1 MKKLRHFN
9 ASKGCFIVSIAL
21 YVAAMQ
27 GISLHARSSLL
38 PLRGSVAISQHIK
51 VQFDSIEHHFLSQPQ
66 KAAQKLELLLPFL
79 NKVNYG
85 YFWGQY
91 HEYKARVAVQKQ
103 QNEQAV
109 THYFD
114 ALKMF
119 QQNRNHLAQSKI
131 YLALGGIFDQ
141 QLNHERAIEYYQSG
155 LSILKK
161 HAYQDAFLY
170 IQFYKSLGLC
180 QLELNNFI
188 QALNYLKQGQ
198 SLATT
203 FKFPAELCGVLQLMG
218 RNYSAQNDYHRAQR
232 VLSHAQQIAR
242 QHQALELEMH
252 VANDLSVINLAL
264 NQTVVARQIAQR
276 KLQLAQLLQ
285 NADCINLGNF
295 LISKSFLAENK
306 LDSALFY
313 NSRALEGALNT
324 AKDSS
329 TREVL
334 ILRGDILARK
344 NQSYA
349 AIQALEQAQMLEI
362 NLASNAQRL
371 KAERLRQE
379 MTVSRAEKQI
389 QQRFEAQFRREGLIR
404 YGLFFILFMAA
415 LISLFYLFKVRIRQ
429 KANQQLTLQN
439 TQIELQKT
447 QLQQLSQTKDQLF
460 AVVSH
465 DLRSPL
471 LAIQAVLDTLNEPD
485 LQVEDRQHWLNL
497 LHQQTAKTSVMLENL
512 LYWANIQMNSYQPK
526 KEDLKLQPVVEDLS
540 ESIKMIFAEK
550 AVHIKNTISPEF
562 TLYTDPGMIRMALR
576 NILTNAVKFSHS
588 GQEVEVSAHHEKD
601 AWAIRIKDY
610 GIGMNEDQL
619 HKALKGQLSR
629 FGTKGEV
636 GSGMGLSLVRQFIE
650 NQGGKLSGKT
660 QVNQGC
666 SFTITLPVQGS

>member
-1 MKKLRHFN
+1 M
-9 ASKGCFIVSIAL
+9 
-21 YVAAMQ
+21 AAMQ
-27 GISLHARSSLL
+27 VSLYARSS
-38 PLRGSVAISQHIK
+38 PFPSGGSVAISQHIK
-51 VQFDSIEHHFLSQPQ
+51 LQFDSIETYFLSQPHL
-66 KAAQKLELLLPFL
+66 AEQKLQLLLPSL

-91 HEYKARVAVQKQ
+91 HEYKARVAIQKQ
-103 QNEQAV
+103 QHEQAIKY
-109 THYFD
+109 YFD
-114 ALKMF
+114 ALKVF
-119 QQNRNHLAQSKI
+119 QQNRNYLAQSKI
-131 YLALGGIFDQ
+131 HLALGGIFDQ

-161 HAYQDAFLY
+161 HAYQDALLY
-170 IQFYKSLGLC
+170 IQFYRSLGLC

-188 QALNYLKQGQ
+188 QALNYLKKGQ

-203 FKFPAELCGVLQLMG
+203 FKFPTELCEFLKLIG
-218 RNYSAQNDYHRAQR
+218 RNYTAQNNYQKAQR
-232 VLSHAQQIAR
+232 VLSQAQQIAH
-242 QHQALELEMH
+242 QHQAIELEMH
-252 VANDLSVINLAL
+252 IANDLSVVKLAL
-264 NQTVVARQIAQR
+264 NQPLAARQIAQR
-276 KLQLAQLLQ
+276 KLQLAQYLQ
-285 NADCINLGNF
+285 NSNCANLGNF
-295 LISKSFLAENK
+295 LIAKSFLAENK

-313 NSRALEGALNT
+313 NSQALQGALTT

-329 TREVL
+329 THEVL
-334 ILRGDILARK
+334 IMQGDILARK
-344 NQSYA
+344 NQAYA
-349 AIQALEQAQMLEI
+349 AIQALEQAQVLET

-371 KAERLRQE
+371 RAERLRQE

-389 QQRFEAQFRREGLIR
+389 QQRFEAQFRRECLIR
-404 YGLFFILFMAA
+404 YGLFFVLFVAA
-415 LISLFYLFKVRIRQ
+415 LVSLFYLFKVRIRQ
-429 KANQQLTLQN
+429 KANQQLKQQN
-439 TQIELQKT
+439 AQIEIQKT

-512 LYWANIQMNSYQPK
+512 LYWANIQMNSYQPM

-550 AVHIKNTISPEF
+550 GVHIKNTINPEF
-562 TLYTDPGMIRMALR
+562 TLNTDPGMIRMALR
-576 NILTNAVKFSHS
+576 NILVNAVKFSHS

-601 AWAIRIKDY
+601 AWAIQIKDY
-610 GIGMNEDQL
+610 GIGMNEEQL
-619 HKALKGQLSR
+619 NKALKGQLSR

-650 NQGGKLSGKT
+650 NQGGKLSGKA

-666 SFTITLPVQGS
+666 SFTITLPVQQA

>member
-9 ASKGCFIVSIAL
+9 ASKGHILVSIL
-21 YVAAMQ
+21 LFLLVVLMPLQ
-27 GISLHARSSLL
+27 ARS
-38 PLRGSVAISQHIK
+38 PLFPSEGSVAISQHIK
-51 VQFDSIEHHFLSQPQ
+51 VQFDSIEHYFLSQPQ
-66 KAAQKLELLLPFL
+66 KAAQKLQLLLPFL

-91 HEYKARVAVQKQ
+91 YEYSAKIAVQKHHH
-103 QNEQAV
+103 EQAIKY
-109 THYFD
+109 YFD
-114 ALKMF
+114 ALKVF

-131 YLALGGIFDQ
+131 HLALGGIFDQ

-155 LSILKK
+155 LKILKK
-161 HAYQDAFLY
+161 HAYQDALLY

-198 SLATT
+198 ILATT
-203 FKFPAELCGVLQLMG
+203 FNFPTELCEILQLMG
-218 RNYSAQNDYHRAQR
+218 RNYSAQNNYQRAQLI
-232 VLSHAQQIAR
+232 LSKAQQIAR

-252 VANDLSVINLAL
+252 ITNDLSVVNLAL
-264 NQTVVARQIAQR
+264 NQALVARRTAQR

-285 NADCINLGNF
+285 NADCISLSNF
-295 LISKSFLAENK
+295 LIAKSFLAENK

-313 NSRALEGALNT
+313 NSQALEGALKT

-329 TREVL
+329 THQVL
-334 ILRGDILARK
+334 ILQGEILARK
-344 NQSYA
+344 NQAYA
-349 AIQALEQAQMLEI
+349 AIQVLERAQMLEI
-362 NLASNAQRL
+362 NLASSARRL

-389 QQRFEAQFRREGLIR
+389 QQRFEVQFRREGLIR
-404 YGLFFILFMAA
+404 YGLFFILFIAA
-415 LISLFYLFKVRIRQ
+415 LVSLFYLFKVRIRQ
-429 KANQQLTLQN
+429 KANQQLKLQN

-512 LYWANIQMNSYQPK
+512 LYWANIQMNSYKPR

-550 AVHIKNTISPEF
+550 AVRIKNTISPEF

-576 NILTNAVKFSHS
+576 NILANAVKFSHS
-588 GQEVEVSAHHEKD
+588 GQEVEVSAYHETD
-601 AWAIRIKDY
+601 AWAIQIKDY

-650 NQGGKLSGKT
+650 NQGGKLSGKA

-666 SFTITLPVQGS
+666 SFTITLPVQEA

>member
-9 ASKGCFIVSIAL
+9 ASKGNIIISIVLFIV
-21 YVAAMQ
+21 VVQ
-27 GISLHARSSLL
+27 GSLCARSS
-38 PLRGSVAISQHIK
+38 PFPPSGSVEISQHLK
-51 VQFDSIEHHFLSQPQ
+51 VQFDSIEHYFLSQPHLAEQ
-66 KAAQKLELLLPFL
+66 KRQLLLPFL

-91 HEYKARVAVQKQ
+91 YEYGAKIALQKQ
-103 QNEQAV
+103 QHEQAIK
-109 THYFD
+109 YCFD

-119 QQNRNHLAQSKI
+119 QQNRNHLAQSRI

-155 LSILKK
+155 LDILKK
-161 HAYQDAFLY
+161 HAYQEALLY
-170 IQFYKSLGLC
+170 IQFYKNLGLC
-180 QLELNNFI
+180 HLELDHFN
-188 QALNYLKQGQ
+188 QAFDHLKKGQ

-203 FKFPAELCGVLQLMG
+203 FKFPAELCVILQLMG
-218 RNYSAQNDYHRAQR
+218 RNYTAQNDYQKARD
-232 VLSHAQQIAR
+232 VLSQAQQVAR
-242 QHQALELEMH
+242 QHRALGLEMYI
-252 VANDLSVINLAL
+252 ANDLSVVLLAL
-264 NQTVVARQIAQR
+264 NQTVAARQTAQR
-276 KLQLAQLLQ
+276 KLQLAQQLRDS
-285 NADCINLGNF
+285 NCINLGHF
-295 LISKSFLAENK
+295 LIAQSFLAENK

-313 NSRALEGALNT
+313 NSRALQGALKV
-324 AKDSS
+324 AKDSTS
-329 TREVL
+329 REIL
-334 ILRGDILARK
+334 ILQGDILSKK
-344 NQSYA
+344 NQAYA
-349 AIQALEQAQMLEI
+349 AIQALEQAQALDI

-379 MTVSRAEKQI
+379 MTVSRAERQI
-389 QQRFEAQFRREGLIR
+389 QQRFEAQFHRECLVR
-404 YGLFFILFMAA
+404 YGLFLILVIAA
-415 LISLFYLFKVRIRQ
+415 LVSLFYLFKISIRQ
-429 KANQQLTLQN
+429 KANQQLKLQN
-439 TQIELQKT
+439 VQIEMQKT

-485 LQVEDRQHWLNL
+485 LEVEDRQHWINL

-512 LYWANIQMNSYQPK
+512 LYWANIQMNSYQPQ
-526 KEDLKLQPVVEDLS
+526 KEKLKLQPVVEDLS

-550 AVHIKNTISPEF
+550 AVRIKNTINPEF

-576 NILTNAVKFSHS
+576 NLLANAVKFSHS

-601 AWAIRIKDY
+601 AWSIQIKDY

-636 GSGMGLSLVRQFIE
+636 GSGMGLSLVKQFIE
-650 NQGGKLSGKT
+650 NQGGQLSGEA

-666 SFTITLPVQGS
+666 SFTITLPVQRA